1 MADEVK
7 MEPAAAL
14 PFIDRFNSVRD
25 ALTTASSTVLSQAS
39 KIESACGEFSG
50 SVSPGADAYQIS
62 WRESLR
68 VAGTSA
74 GVIAGNINTFT
85 IEITRLDNELS
96 PVPDIGP
103 RPPGRPGPI

>member
-1 MADEVK
+1 VTGEVK

-14 PFIDRFNSVRD
+14 PFVDRFNSVRD
-25 ALTTASSTVLSQAS
+25 AISNARTTVTGQAS
-39 KIESACGEFSG
+39 KVESGCGEFSG
-50 SVSPGADAYQIS
+50 SVSTGADAFQIS
-62 WRESLR
+62 WRGSLD

-103 RPPGRPGPI
+103 RRPGPI

>member
-14 PFIDRFNSVRD
+14 PFIDRFNTVRD
-25 ALTTASSTVLSQAS
+25 ALTTASSTVLSHAS
-39 KIESACGEFSG
+39 KVESACGEFSS
-50 SVSPGADAYQIS
+50 SVSSGAGAYQIS
-62 WRESLR
+62 WRAALD

-74 GVIAGNINTFT
+74 GVIGGNINTFT

-103 RPPGRPGPI
+103 SPAGRPGPI

>member
-1 MADEVK
+1 MSGEVK

-14 PFIDRFNSVRD
+14 PFVDRLNSVRD
-25 ALTTASSTVLSQAS
+25 ALTNAASAVMGQAS
-39 KIESACGEFSG
+39 TIESGCGELAG
-50 SVSPGADAYQIS
+50 AVSPGADAYQIS
-62 WRESLR
+62 WRESLH

-96 PVPDIGP
+96 PVPDIGG
-103 RPPGRPGPI
+103 RPPGGHPI